1 MPGLKQAGEISND
14 RLEKYLEKYGYEP
27 MRHTSTLWK
36 HTYRNIVFSLLVYI
50 FGVKYSNIKD
60 VEHLRNA
67 LKLLYLVTKIV
78 QY

>member
-1 MPGLKQAGEISND
+1 
-14 RLEKYLEKYGYEP
+14 